1 MKQLMIDVIRAHQ
14 YYEAGLLEGLSE
26 DEVRNIYESLIDWI
40 G

>member
-1 MKQLMIDVIRAHQ
+1 MKQLMIDVIRSHQ
-14 YYEAGLLEGLSE
+14 YYEAGLLESLTE